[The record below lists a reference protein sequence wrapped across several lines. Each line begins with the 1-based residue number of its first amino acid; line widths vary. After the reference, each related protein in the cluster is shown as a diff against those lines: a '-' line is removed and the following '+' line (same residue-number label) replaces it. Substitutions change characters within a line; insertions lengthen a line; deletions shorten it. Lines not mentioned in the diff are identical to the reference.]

1 MDIQLAQIIFQAI
14 NFGLVLFVLTRFIY
28 KPVLKLL
35 EDRKKKVAEAAK
47 SSNEILQEK
56 ENLEKM
62 KADILSKA
70 NQNAQKIENDT
81 KNEAKKS
88 AKTLME
94 KSKEELSLKEA
105 KFTEELAKL
114 KKDKL
119 KSMEKEL
126 KEAAVVIAEKVLQE
140 SIDAKKHQKLIDQQI
155 DEIIESL

>member
-35 EDRKKKVAEAAK
+35 EDRKKKVAEAAE

-56 ENLEKM
+56 ENLEKL
-62 KADILSKA
+62 KVDILSQA
-70 NQNAQKIENDT
+70 NQNAQKIENDI
-81 KNEAKKS
+81 KSEAKKS
-88 AKTLME
+88 AKILME
-94 KSKEELSLKEA
+94 KNKEELSLKET

-126 KEAAVVIAEKVLQE
+126 KQAAVLIAEKVLQE
-140 SIDAKKHQKLIDQQI
+140 SIDTKKHQKLIDQQI

>member
-35 EDRKKKVAEAAK
+35 EDRKKKVAQAAK

-62 KADILSKA
+62 KANILSKA

-88 AKTLME
+88 AKILME
-94 KSKEELSLKEA
+94 KSKEELSLKET

-126 KEAAVVIAEKVLQE
+126 KQAAVVIAEKVLQE

>member
-35 EDRKKKVAEAAK
+35 EDRKKKVTEAAK

-70 NQNAQKIENDT
+70 NQNAQKIENDV

-126 KEAAVVIAEKVLQE
+126 KQAAVVIAEKVLQE

>member
-35 EDRKKKVAEAAK
+35 EDRKKKVAQAAK

-88 AKTLME
+88 AKILME
-94 KSKEELSLKEA
+94 KSKEELSLKET

-126 KEAAVVIAEKVLQE
+126 KQAAVVIAEKVLQE